1 MPNNA
6 PRQYT
11 PDQVK
16 EFLAE
21 AIESYV
27 EAARTDTDTPLDALE
42 YTLDIARYVLT
53 QDAQS

>member
-6 PRQYT
+6 PRQYS
-11 PDQVK
+11 PDQVQK
-16 EFLAE
+16 FIAE

-27 EAARTDTDTPLDALE
+27 EAARNNPDVSLDDLE
-42 YTLDIARYVLT
+42 YILDIARYVLT

>member
-1 MPNNA
+1 MHNNA

-11 PDQVK
+11 PDQVQK
-16 EFLAE
+16 FIAE

-27 EAARTDTDTPLDALE
+27 EAARSNPDVGLDDLE

-53 QDAQS
+53 QDNQS

>member
-1 MPNNA
+1 MHINA

-16 EFLAE
+16 EFVAE

-27 EAARTDTDTPLDALE
+27 EAARNNPDVSLDDLE
-42 YTLDIARYVLT
+42 YILDIARYVLA
-53 QDAQS
+53 QDNQS

>member
-6 PRQYT
+6 SRQYT

-16 EFLAE
+16 EFVAE

-27 EAARTDTDTPLDALE
+27 EAARTDADTTLDDLE
-42 YTLDIARYVLT
+42 YILDIARYVLAQDT
-53 QDAQS
+53 QS

>member
-16 EFLAE
+16 EFIAE
-21 AIESYV
+21 AIENYV
-27 EAARTDTDTPLDALE
+27 EDARNNPDVSLDDLE
-42 YTLDIARYVLT
+42 YILDIARYVL
-53 QDAQS
+53 AQVTRS

>member
-6 PRQYT
+6 PRQYS

-16 EFLAE
+16 EFVAE

-27 EAARTDTDTPLDALE
+27 EDARNNPDVSLDDLE
-42 YTLDIARYVLT
+42 YVLDIARYVLT
-53 QDAQS
+53 QDNQS

>member
-16 EFLAE
+16 EFIAE
-21 AIESYV
+21 AIENYV
-27 EAARTDTDTPLDALE
+27 EAARNNPDVSLDDLE
-42 YTLDIARYVLT
+42 YILDIARYVLT
-53 QDAQS
+53 QDNQS

>member
-1 MPNNA
+1 MHINA

-16 EFLAE
+16 EFVAE

-27 EAARTDTDTPLDALE
+27 EAARTDADMPLDALE
-42 YTLDIARYVLT
+42 DTLDIARYVL
-53 QDAQS
+53 AQVTRS